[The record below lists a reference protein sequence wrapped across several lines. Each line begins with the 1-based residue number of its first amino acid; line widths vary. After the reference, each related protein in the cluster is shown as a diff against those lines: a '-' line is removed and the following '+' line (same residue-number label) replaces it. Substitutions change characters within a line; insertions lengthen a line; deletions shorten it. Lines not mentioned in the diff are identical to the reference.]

1 MRGQFELDLGH
12 LHLTNAIQWLL
23 REPAVELMLD
33 MGLGSRE
40 QGFVAHP
47 PKRERFILREQVAS
61 AGSVEPCLEK
71 PSPL

>member
-1 MRGQFELDLGH
+1 M
-12 LHLTNAIQWLL
+12 IQALL

-47 PKRERFILREQVAS
+47 PKRVRFILSEQVPA
-61 AGSVEPCLEK
+61 AGSVEPCLE
-71 PSPL
+71 

>member
-1 MRGQFELDLGH
+1 VRDQPQFDFGH
-12 LHLTNAIQWLL
+12 LHLTNGIQRLL
-23 REPAVELMLD
+23 REPAVELILD

>member
-1 MRGQFELDLGH
+1 MCGQFELGH
-12 LHLTNAIQWLL
+12 GHVPLSNRIQRLL
-23 REPAVELMLD
+23 CEPAVDLILD

-47 PKRERFILREQVAS
+47 PKRQRFILSEQVGA